1 MSKSIIIIPS
11 RLAATRLPN
20 KPLLNINKK
29 PLIMH
34 VYEKVIKS
42 KVEEVYVATCEDEI
56 ATEVGNNGG
65 NFIMT
70 DPKHASGTD
79 RVYEAAQK
87 LKLKDDD
94 IIINV
99 QGDEPMINPY
109 DIDNLNKIS
118 KLNNLNFS
126 TLAYKI
132 QNKVDY
138 INKDIVKV
146 VTQKKISNKEPQKAL
161 SFNRKISH
169 DNKNYI
175 YQHFGI
181 YLYKVSILKKFVSL
195 KQTKKENSEKLEQ
208 LRAIENNIKIDV
220 ILAKYFS
227 SGIDTKKD
235 LDEYIKLLNK

>member
-1 MSKSIIIIPS
+1 MR
-11 RLAATRLPN
+11 RLL
-20 KPLLNINKK
+20 KVKLKKFMLL
-29 PLIMH
+29 H
-34 VYEKVIKS
+34 D
-42 KVEEVYVATCEDEI
+42 DEI

-70 DPKHASGTD
+70 DPKHATGTD
-79 RVYEAAQK
+79 RVYEAAK

-94 IIINV
+94 IIINF

>member
-42 KVEEVYVATCEDEI
+42 KVEEVYVATCDDEI

-70 DPKHASGTD
+70 DPKHATGTD

-161 SFNRKISH
+161 SFNRKISC
-169 DNKNYI
+169 I
-175 YQHFGI
+175 
-181 YLYKVSILKKFVSL
+181 S
-195 KQTKKENSEKLEQ
+195 
-208 LRAIENNIKIDV
+208 R
-220 ILAKYFS
+220 
-227 SGIDTKKD
+227 
-235 LDEYIKLLNK
+235 